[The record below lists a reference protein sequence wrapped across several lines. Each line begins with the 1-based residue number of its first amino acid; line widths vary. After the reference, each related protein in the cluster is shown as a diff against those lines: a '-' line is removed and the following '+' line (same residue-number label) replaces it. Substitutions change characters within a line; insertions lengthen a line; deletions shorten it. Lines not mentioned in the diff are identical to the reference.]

1 MQKTENNSDLSS
13 ECKDIKEELLEYK
26 LEEVSS
32 RYADDFGE
40 MPKGLAK
47 EINEKITNPNLE
59 RMPMLEEVI
68 RTLWLEL
75 IRKNLEN
82 IKKEI
87 DSLRDST
94 VDFSDIII
102 ELGKIERKLKRP
114 STNNELKECYDNDL
128 RPIKIKT
135 FKKIITEKNRRKEE
149 KKREKRSIIY
159 AIIIAMVFF
168 ILGIIFLRIV
178 E

>member
-32 RYADDFGE
+32 RYADDFGW

-59 RMPMLEEVI
+59 RIPMLEEVI

-87 DSLRDST
+87 DSLGDST
-94 VDFSDIII
+94 IDFSDIII

-135 FKKIITEKNRRKEE
+135 FKKIITEKNRQKEE
-149 KKREKRSIIY
+149 KKREKRSIFY